1 MPNERQPNQNDEIR
15 DFSEEVA
22 SRDLVRDAVAGMFI
36 DDEQELASM
45 HQYGDAAEK
54 QERVERIRSKSKGS
68 FQRGKQQAQ
77 REASDRRY
85 QVDSNFERRAGLHQ
99 KTGDGPDFEF

>member
-1 MPNERQPNQNDEIR
+1 MPSERQPNQNDEIR

-45 HQYGDAAEK
+45 HQNGDAAEK
-54 QERVERIRSKSKGS
+54 QERVEKAKEKGS

-85 QVDSNFERRAGLHQ
+85 QIESSFERRAGLHQ
-99 KTGDGPDFEF
+99 KPNDGPDFEF

>member
-1 MPNERQPNQNDEIR
+1 MGNERQANQNDEIR
-15 DFSEEVA
+15 DLSEEVA

-45 HQYGDAAEK
+45 HQSGDAAEK
-54 QERVERIRSKSKGS
+54 QERAEKVKDKGS

-85 QVDSNFERRAGLHQ
+85 QIEMDMERRSGAYHQ
-99 KTGDGPDFEF
+99 KSNDSEFEY